1 MARHSA
7 IFRGFFFYT
16 EAQYY
21 YFSVLRHCWLQ
32 IVAPEFELIDEAT
45 LFDKCSY

>member
-7 IFRGFFFYT
+7 IFPGFFSTLKHNYP
-16 EAQYY
+16 
-21 YFSVLRHCWLQ
+21 SVLRHCWLQ